1 MERPSSLKEHLY
13 FLETQLLKP
22 EIRKSQSEMDK
33 FIADDF
39 IEFTSSGKKK
49 NKQDCLNGLAV
60 PKMECFH
67 FAIKELS
74 SNIVQTTFEIKD
86 HTNSKVSLRSSLWKK
101 QADGNWQIIFHQ
113 GTIVQS

>member
-1 MERPSSLKEHLY
+1 
-13 FLETQLLKP
+13 
-22 EIRKSQSEMDK
+22 
-33 FIADDF
+33 
-39 IEFTSSGKKK
+39 
-49 NKQDCLNGLAV
+49 
-60 PKMECFH
+60 MECFH

-74 SNIVQTTFEIKD
+74 SNIVQTTFEVKD